1 MPVSL
6 PDVRAAATRIAPY
19 VHHTPV
25 MTCASLDAWLGA
37 RAFMKCEHLQRTG
50 SFKLRGATNAVRVLG
65 DEEAARG
72 VAAHSSGNHAAALA
86 CAARARGIPAYV
98 VVPDGAPAVKR
109 AAVARYGARITTCEN
124 TLAARE
130 AALAEVIAATGA
142 VEIHPYDDDRV
153 VAGAGTAALELC
165 EAVPDLDAVV
175 APVGGGG
182 LLSGTSVAVHGLH
195 PGVRV
200 IGAEPARAD
209 DAARSIATGVVQP
222 PGPPA
227 TVADGLRTG
236 LSDRTFAILREHV
249 ERIVTVTEDEIAEAM
264 RTVWERTKQVIEP
277 SAAVAFAAV
286 RRAGLGGARVGI
298 VVSGGNVDLG
308 AAASLLAG

>member
-6 PDVRAAATRIAPY
+6 PDIRAAATRIAPH

-50 SFKLRGATNAVRVLG
+50 SFKYRGATNAVRALG

-86 CAARARGIPAYV
+86 CAARVRGIPAYV

-130 AALAEVIAATGA
+130 AALAGVVAATGA

-165 EAVPDLDAVV
+165 EAVPGLDAVV

-195 PGVRV
+195 PEVRV

-209 DAARSIATGVVQP
+209 DAARSLAAGVLQP

-236 LSDRTFAILREHV
+236 LSERTFAILREHV